1 MPTLGQRL
9 ETATRALSDVSESAR
24 TDAEYLLAHALG
36 IPRGRL
42 LARLSE
48 SSAPGGFDE
57 LVQRRLAHEPVAY
70 ILGEWEF
77 YSLDFEMRPPML
89 VPRPETEH
97 LVEVVLEHFANRPV
111 RILEI
116 GTGTGCVAV
125 AIAKHAPE
133 CSIVATDINPDA
145 LDLARR
151 NAVRHGLDSRIEF
164 REGNLFDALS
174 SPDPPF
180 DVICS
185 NPPYVEESDFPNLS
199 STIRLY
205 EDPRALVAGP
215 DGLAVVRQIVARAPA
230 YLAPGG
236 LLALELGMGQ
246 YAIVREL
253 LRNEAFEAPEVRR
266 DLAGIERIVYA
277 RMPAR

>member
-9 ETATRALSDVSESAR
+9 EAVTRELSSVSESAR

-36 IPRGRL
+36 ISRARL

-48 SSAPGGFDE
+48 SSAPEGFDE

-97 LVEVVLEHFANRPV
+97 LVEVILEHIAHRPA

-116 GTGTGCVAV
+116 GTGTACVAV

-151 NAVRHGLDSRIEF
+151 NTARHALDGCIEF
-164 REGNLFDALS
+164 REGNLFDAL
-174 SPDPPF
+174 PTTDPPF

-199 STIRLY
+199 PTIRLY
-205 EDPRALVAGP
+205 EDPRALIAGP
-215 DGLAVVRQIVARAPA
+215 DGLAVIRQIVARAPA
-230 YLAPGG
+230 FLAPGG

-253 LRNEAFEAPEVRR
+253 LQNEAFEAPEVRR
-266 DLAGIERIVYA
+266 DLAGIERIAYA
-277 RMPAR
+277 RMPAQ

>member
-9 ETATRALSDVSESAR
+9 ETATRALSSVSESAR

-36 IPRGRL
+36 ISRGKL
-42 LARLSE
+42 LARLNE
-48 SSAPGGFDE
+48 TTVPAGFDV
-57 LVQRRLAHEPVAY
+57 LLQRRLAHEPVAY

-97 LVEVVLEHFANRPV
+97 LVEVILEHIAKRSA

-133 CSIVATDINPDA
+133 CSVVATDINPDA

-151 NAVRHGLDSRIEF
+151 NAVRHGLVSRIEF
-164 REGNLFDALS
+164 REGSLFDALT
-174 SPDPPF
+174 PGDGPF

-199 STIRLY
+199 PTIRLY
-205 EDPRALVAGP
+205 EDPRALAAGS
-215 DGLAVVRQIVARAPA
+215 DGLAIVRQIVAQAPA
-230 YLAPGG
+230 FLAPGG

-253 LRNEAFEAPEVRR
+253 LRNEAFEAPEVRH
-266 DLAGIERIVYA
+266 DLAGIERIAYA